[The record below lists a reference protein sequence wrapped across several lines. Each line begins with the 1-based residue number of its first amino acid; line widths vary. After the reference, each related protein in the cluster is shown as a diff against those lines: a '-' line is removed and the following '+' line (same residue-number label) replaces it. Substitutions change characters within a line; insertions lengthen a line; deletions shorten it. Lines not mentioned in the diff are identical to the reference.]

1 MNWDKLQ
8 QQHYH
13 DEPVDHICAVNLVE
27 LNDYDRLYENQ
38 NNLDHVVWQ
47 EFCEKYKTR
56 ARLYENIRDIDFTKD
71 IMCLWFFKER
81 SDGTAAHVHIDG
93 KQIRYS
99 PNLFLVTKSKKIK
112 FFPTKKQY
120 IRSPVVQ
127 LDMDV
132 ETYDNIIKRF
142 QK

>member
-8 QQHYH
+8 KQHYH
-13 DEPVDHICAVNLVE
+13 DEPVEHICAVNIVE

-38 NNLDHVVWQ
+38 NNLDHVAWQ
-47 EFCEKYKTR
+47 EFCEKYQTK
-56 ARLYENIRDIDFTKD
+56 AQLYENINDVDFAKD

-81 SDGTAAHVHIDG
+81 SDGTAAHIHIDG

-99 PNLFLVTKSKKIK
+99 PNLFLVTKSKNIK
-112 FFPTKKQY
+112 FFPTQRQY
-120 IRSPVVQ
+120 IRNPVVQ

-132 ETYDNIIKRF
+132 ETYNKIIKRF